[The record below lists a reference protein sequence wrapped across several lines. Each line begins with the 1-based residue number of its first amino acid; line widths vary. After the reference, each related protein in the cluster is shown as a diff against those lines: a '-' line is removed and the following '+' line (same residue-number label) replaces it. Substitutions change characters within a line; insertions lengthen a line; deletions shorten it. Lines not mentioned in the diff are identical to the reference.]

1 MPLKELIETEMRCAG
16 ATPDYAGYFY
26 LMYAV
31 NASIT
36 DGSPLEQAA
45 MRIYTQVAEQCGVSP
60 SSVERGIRMLGPVM
74 WRNGENTLLK
84 SAFPGSMELI
94 AALRDNVLA
103 HMRECG
109 AANA

>member
-1 MPLKELIETEMRCAG
+1 
-16 ATPDYAGYFY
+16 
-26 LMYAV
+26 MYAV

-36 DGSPLEQAA
+36 NGSPPEQMA
-45 MRIYTQVAEQCGVSP
+45 MRIYTQVTEQRGVSP
-60 SSVERGIRMLGPVM
+60 SSVERGLRMLGSVM

-84 SAFPGSMELI
+84 STFPGSIELI